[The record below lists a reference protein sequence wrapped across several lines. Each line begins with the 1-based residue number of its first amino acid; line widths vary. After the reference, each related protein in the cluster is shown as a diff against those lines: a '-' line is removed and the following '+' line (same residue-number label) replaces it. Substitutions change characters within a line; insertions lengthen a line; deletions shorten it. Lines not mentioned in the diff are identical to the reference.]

1 MSLPRWHVR
10 HISMQNDIMNF
21 VLRFQGHFMG
31 FDFYIGT
38 LYAVNNLL
46 MVLLWKNVENYGKTF
61 FSGRLRP
68 D

>member
-21 VLRFQGHFMG
+21 VLRFKGHFMG

-38 LYAVNNLL
+38 LYAVNNFL
-46 MVLLWKNVENYGKTF
+46 MDLKVKCISTNYIYKV
-61 FSGRLRP
+61 
-68 D
+68 